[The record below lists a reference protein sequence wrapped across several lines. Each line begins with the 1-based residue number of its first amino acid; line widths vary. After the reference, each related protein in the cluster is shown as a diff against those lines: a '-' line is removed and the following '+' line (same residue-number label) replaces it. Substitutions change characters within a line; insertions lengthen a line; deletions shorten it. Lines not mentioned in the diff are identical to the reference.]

1 LKRKSCVLF
10 LIVGFCILFAEI
22 VVLSACNGGMTIG
35 LMGNA
40 EQVSIVNVR
49 FVEGDPA
56 GNTIKLR
63 VQNSGSSTVAIT
75 NSYTNGTKATNISPG
90 QAFII
95 PKGNSQELTLTFPN
109 NTLVYGAY
117 YQVKLVTSKGTM
129 TISSLTYDSAS
140 TSEYD
145 PFKDGVDPTPSTYIA
160 NANEA
165 PSNHSPEQAKVL
177 FTTLVLAVIAHVG
190 ACLLANYA
198 IQPRNRGEFLFL
210 LFFVTFIV
218 GGATIA
224 LVSNILF
231 PPMTIG

>member
-1 LKRKSCVLF
+1 LKRKSWVLF

-22 VVLSACNGGMTIG
+22 MVLSVWNGGMTIG
-35 LMGNA
+35 FMGNA

-49 FVEGDPA
+49 FIENDPA
-56 GNTIKLR
+56 GNTLKVI
-63 VQNSGSSTVAIT
+63 VQNSGSTSVAIT
-75 NSYTNGTKATNISPG
+75 SSYINGTKATNINPG

-95 PKGNSQELTLTFPN
+95 PKGNSQELTLNFPN
-109 NTLVYGAY
+109 YTLVYGAY

-129 TISSLTYDSAS
+129 IVNSLTYDSAS
-140 TSEYD
+140 ASEYD
-145 PFKDGVDPTPSTYIA
+145 PFKDGVGPTPSTY
-160 NANEA
+160 EA
-165 PSNHSPEQAKVL
+165 PSTHLPEQAKAL

-190 ACLLANYA
+190 ACLLANYV